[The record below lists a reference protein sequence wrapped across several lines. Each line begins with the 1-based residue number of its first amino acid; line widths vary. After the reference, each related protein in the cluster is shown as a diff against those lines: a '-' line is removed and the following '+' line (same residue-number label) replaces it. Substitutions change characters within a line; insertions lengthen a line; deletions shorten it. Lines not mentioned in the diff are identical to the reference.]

1 MRLNPSFICNGV
13 GGGCEFLL
21 APLKLTT
28 DHLFG
33 IANPLLNQYPV
44 LCLQSL
50 DLDIEL
56 QCWELYSQCPF
67 AVYRSLCPCANSPG
81 WMGVHVWFK
90 VSKTCSKC
98 LFRMLPNYLTVYW
111 QGKPA
116 QTQLQQAWLLTT
128 MTSLSSQWQMW
139 CALWVCVCVC
149 GCIKWKCIYSC
160 CERWH
165 IVLYTCLISL

>member
-1 MRLNPSFICNGV
+1 MHSNNLPHMLLHASICGGLVAQKMVKNDSSENVELLYEGWVRLNPSFICNGV

-28 DHLFG
+28 DHLLG

-90 VSKTCSKC
+90 VSKTCSVSSEC
-98 LFRMLPNYLTVYW
+98 C
-111 QGKPA
+111 
-116 QTQLQQAWLLTT
+116 QTT
-128 MTSLSSQWQMW
+128 
-139 CALWVCVCVC
+139 
-149 GCIKWKCIYSC
+149 
-160 CERWH
+160 
-165 IVLYTCLISL
+165 